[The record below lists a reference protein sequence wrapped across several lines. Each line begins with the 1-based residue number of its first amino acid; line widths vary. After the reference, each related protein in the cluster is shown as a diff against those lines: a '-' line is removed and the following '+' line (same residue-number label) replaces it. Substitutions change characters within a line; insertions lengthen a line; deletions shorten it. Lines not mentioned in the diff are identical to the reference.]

1 MANLQLTKNL
11 YEYRKANALTQKDVS
26 AYLNISRQ
34 AYSNYETGKRDPD
47 LGLLVKL
54 SELYEISLN
63 QLIVDSFRSST
74 LMFREVCPPY
84 TVAHREHSD
93 TTLILTEDECDLI
106 LKYRQASEEDRRL
119 VRKVLHEKRAVKP
132 PHSGKFTALFF
143 YFLPA
148 LFFTGTLFAGSSIRP
163 A

>member
-26 AYLNISRQ
+26 EYLNISRQ
-34 AYSNYETGKRDPD
+34 AYSN
-47 LGLLVKL
+47 
-54 SELYEISLN
+54 YEISLN

-106 LKYRQASEEDRRL
+106 LKYRQASAEDRRL
-119 VRKVLHEKRAVKP
+119 VRKVLHE
-132 PHSGKFTALFF
+132 
-143 YFLPA
+143 
-148 LFFTGTLFAGSSIRP
+148 
-163 A
+163 

>member
-1 MANLQLTKNL
+1 MNIET
-11 YEYRKANALTQKDVS
+11 NALTQKDVS

-63 QLIVDSFRSST
+63 QLIVVPFVPPHSCSA
-74 LMFREVCPPY
+74 VCPPY

-119 VRKVLHEKRAVKP
+119 VRKVLHE
-132 PHSGKFTALFF
+132 
-143 YFLPA
+143 
-148 LFFTGTLFAGSSIRP
+148 
-163 A
+163 

>member
-1 MANLQLTKNL
+1 MRPENGIL
-11 YEYRKANALTQKDVS
+11 
-26 AYLNISRQ
+26 
-34 AYSNYETGKRDPD
+34 D

-93 TTLILTEDECDLI
+93 TTLILTEDECDLTLEI
-106 LKYRQASEEDRRL
+106 PAG
-119 VRKVLHEKRAVKP
+119 KRGRP
-132 PHSGKFTALFF
+132 PSGPQG
-143 YFLPA
+143 PA
-148 LFFTGTLFAGSSIRP
+148 
-163 A
+163 

>member
-1 MANLQLTKNL
+1 MPNLQLSKNL
-11 YEYRKANALTQKDVS
+11 RYKRKELGLTQKYVS
-26 AYLNISRQ
+26 EFLNISRQ

-84 TVAHREHSD
+84 TVAYREHSD

-119 VRKVLHEKRAVKP
+119 VRKVLHE
-132 PHSGKFTALFF
+132 
-143 YFLPA
+143 
-148 LFFTGTLFAGSSIRP
+148 
-163 A
+163 

>member
-1 MANLQLTKNL
+1 MLYYVAIRSIPIKLAIMWTGSQHRQQVSGMEDDVGKSLLTKNL

-26 AYLNISRQ
+26 EYLNISRQ

-119 VRKVLHEKRAVKP
+119 VRKVLHE
-132 PHSGKFTALFF
+132 
-143 YFLPA
+143 
-148 LFFTGTLFAGSSIRP
+148 
-163 A
+163 